1 MMVRSIRVSVLA
13 LLAVLTLAVGLP
25 VSTAANAKP
34 VNDPPGWF
42 MLSITSATSGDLI
55 AAAFLICR
63 PAGGSH
69 PHPRAACDQ
78 LRQADGRIENIPEQ
92 QGVVC
97 TKEFAPVIVA
107 ASGRWRL
114 EPRDYQEKFPNRCH
128 AIAATGGVVFAF

>member
-1 MMVRSIRVSVLA
+1 MMVRSIRVSALA

-25 VSTAANAKP
+25 VSTAAHATSLS
-34 VNDPPGWF
+34 DPPGWF
-42 MLSITSATSGDLI
+42 TLSITSATSGELI
-55 AAAFLICR
+55 AGAFLTCM

-69 PHPRAACDQ
+69 PHPGAACDQ
-78 LRQADGRIENIPEQ
+78 LRQADGRIENIPGQ

-114 EPRDYQEKFPNRCH
+114 EPRDYQETFPNRCH